1 MIGILICLC
10 FCVGLIFGLQ
20 SRINKLSEELENVKF
35 ELSNEIVDNIK
46 AIARLENEVEDLKI
60 KLKYRESNNVNK

>member
-20 SRINKLSEELENVKF
+20 SRVNKLSEELENVKF
-35 ELSNEIVDNIK
+35 ELSNNIK
-46 AIARLENEVEDLKI
+46 AIARLENEVEDLKM
-60 KLKYRESNNVNK
+60 KLFFISMRKIS

>member
-20 SRINKLSEELENVKF
+20 SRVNKLSEELENAKF
-35 ELSNEIVDNIK
+35 ELSNEMVDNIK
-46 AIARLENEVEDLKI
+46 ATARLENEIENI
-60 KLKYRESNNVNK
+60 KTKLFFH